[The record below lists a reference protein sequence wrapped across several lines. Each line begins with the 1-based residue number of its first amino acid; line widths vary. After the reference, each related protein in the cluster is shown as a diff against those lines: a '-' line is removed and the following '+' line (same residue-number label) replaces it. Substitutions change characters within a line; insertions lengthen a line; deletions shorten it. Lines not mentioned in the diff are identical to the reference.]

1 MNFRYIYNYKGNN
14 RYLSFFSDNS
24 MDAWTFE
31 EFQKDFYENNKQKPK
46 DKSLYTLYL
55 KSLNTI
61 KKDSKVPE
69 EVKDYVDDL
78 IAVCHLSFVKD
89 LI

>member
-1 MNFRYIYNYKGNN
+1 
-14 RYLSFFSDNS
+14 

-78 IAVCHLSFVKD
+78 IAWEREQKPPQEQQKPPDNSTWWRKMLAK
-89 LI
+89 LTL